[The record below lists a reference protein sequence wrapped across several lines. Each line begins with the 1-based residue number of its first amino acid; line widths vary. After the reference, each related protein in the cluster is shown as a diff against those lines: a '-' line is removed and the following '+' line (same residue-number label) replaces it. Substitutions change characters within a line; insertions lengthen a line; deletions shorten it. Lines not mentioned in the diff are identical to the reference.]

1 MDRLNLVEVL
11 VRFREPLGTAD
22 GEYGERRSILVGIDR
37 DGATGWGE
45 APSFPSGRWGTA
57 EAAWDA
63 LADPAV
69 AAGGLPTPPIAS
81 AAVQAAR
88 ADLEARLE
96 GVPLH
101 HHLGG
106 ITRPVTARHTLG
118 LFDHPDDLVERV
130 SGLVRDGIA
139 SFKVKVRPG
148 WDVEYVEAVRRS
160 FPRIDLSVDANGS
173 YHDPDD
179 PVFDAFAASSVDLVE
194 QPFRADDLDSHAALT
209 ARKAIPVCVDETI
222 RSVADARHV
231 IAAGAADVISVKA
244 NRLGLAATLQILER
258 AAEAGVGV
266 KVGGTFDTSIGRRH
280 LLAVATLDGVV
291 DAEVAPPAGYLESD
305 VAAYPP
311 LIAGTVTPEPH
322 PGIGVDPDPALV
334 ELVEVRRETIP

>member
-1 MDRLNLVEVL
+1 MDRLTLVEVAL
-11 VRFREPLGTAD
+11 RFREPLGTAD
-22 GEYGERRSILVGIDR
+22 GEYEERRSILVGIDR
-37 DGATGWGE
+37 DGVTGWGE

-63 LADPAV
+63 LVDPEV
-69 AAGGLPTPPIAS
+69 AAGGLPTPPIAA

-88 ADLEARLE
+88 VDAEARLD
-96 GVPLH
+96 GIPLH

-118 LFDHPDDLVERV
+118 LFDHPDDLVDRV
-130 SGLVRDGIA
+130 AGLVRQGIA

-148 WDVEYVEAVRRS
+148 WDVDYVAAVRRA

-173 YHDPDD
+173 YHDPGDT
-179 PVFDAFAASSVDLVE
+179 VFDAFAESRVDLVE
-194 QPFRADDLDSHAALT
+194 QPFRADDLDAHVALRERRT
-209 ARKAIPVCVDETI
+209 VPVCVDETI

-244 NRLGLAATLQILER
+244 NRLGLAATMQILAL
-258 AAEAGVGV
+258 AAGSGVGI
-266 KVGGTFDTSIGRRH
+266 KVGGTFDTAIGRRH
-280 LLAVATLDGVV
+280 LLAIATLDGVV
-291 DAEVAPPAGYLESD
+291 DAEVSPPEGYLESD

-311 LIAGTVTPEPH
+311 LIAGTVTPEAH
-322 PGIGVDPDPALV
+322 PGIGVDPDPDLV

>member
-1 MDRLNLVEVL
+1 MDRITLVEVA

-22 GEYGERRSILVGIDR
+22 GEYGERRSILVGIER
-37 DGATGWGE
+37 DGVTGWGE

-63 LADPAV
+63 LVDPEV

-88 ADLEARLE
+88 ADVAARSA

-118 LFDHPDDLVERV
+118 LFDHPDDLVDRI
-130 SGLVRDGIA
+130 GALVRQGIA
-139 SFKVKVRPG
+139 AFKVKVRPG
-148 WDVEYVEAVRRS
+148 WDVDYVAEVRKA
-160 FPRIDLSVDANGS
+160 FPRIDLSVDANAS

-179 PVFDAFAASSVDLVE
+179 AAFDAFAASGVDLVE
-194 QPFRADDLDSHAALT
+194 QPFRADDLDAHAALR
-209 ARKAIPVCVDETI
+209 ARRTVPVCVDETI
-222 RSVADARHV
+222 RSLADARHV
-231 IAAGAADVISVKA
+231 VAAGAADVISVKA
-244 NRLGLAATLQILER
+244 NRLGLAAALQILAL
-258 AAEAGVGV
+258 AADAGVGI

-280 LLAVATLDGVV
+280 LLAIATLDGVV
-291 DAEVAPPAGYLESD
+291 DAEVAPPEGYLESD
-305 VAAYPP
+305 VATYPP
-311 LIAGTVTPEPH
+311 LIAGTVTPEGH
-322 PGIGVDPDPALV
+322 PGIGIDPDPDRV
-334 ELVEVRRETIP
+334 EPLEIRRETIP